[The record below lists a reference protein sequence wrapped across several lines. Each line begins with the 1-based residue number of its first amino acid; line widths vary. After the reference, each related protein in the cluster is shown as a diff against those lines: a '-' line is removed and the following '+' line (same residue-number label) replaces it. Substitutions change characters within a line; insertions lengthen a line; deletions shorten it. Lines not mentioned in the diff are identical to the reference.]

1 MVRTCVIMQP
11 TYLPWAG
18 YFNLILNADI
28 FVFLDDVQFE
38 KQSWQNRNKIII
50 DSKEHLL
57 SIPVKRNGLKTAI
70 KDVLVDDTQKWRKKH
85 ISAIS
90 QNYCGHKYYKNVK
103 IVLDIINDST
113 LIHLVDINMSIIQS
127 LCDILSIKKEFFRSS
142 ELACAGTRSE
152 KLVNV
157 INHLNCNRYLSPI
170 GSKTY
175 IENDAVLSNTDIDI
189 AYQNFKLK
197 DYKQKNMESFISY
210 LSIIDVIANLGILG
224 TQLYISD

>member
-1 MVRTCVIMQP
+1 MQP

-90 QNYCGHKYYKNVK
+90 QNYSGHKYYKNVK

-113 LIHLVDINMSIIQS
+113 LIHLVDINMNIIQS
-127 LCDILSIKKEFFRSS
+127 LCDILSIKKEFIRSS

-175 IENDAVLSNTDIDI
+175 IENDDVLSNTDIDI
-189 AYQNFKLK
+189 GYQNFKLK

-224 TQLYISD
+224 TQLYIND

>member
-127 LCDILSIKKEFFRSS
+127 LCDILSIKKEFIRSS

-175 IENDAVLSNTDIDI
+175 IENDVLLSDNDIDI
-189 AYQNFKLK
+189 GYQNFKLK

>member
-1 MVRTCVIMQP
+1 MQP

-127 LCDILSIKKEFFRSS
+127 LCDILSIKKEFIRSS

-175 IENDAVLSNTDIDI
+175 IENDGVLSNTDIDI
-189 AYQNFKLK
+189 GYQNFKLK
-197 DYKQKNMESFISY
+197 DYKQKYMKSFISY

>member
-1 MVRTCVIMQP
+1 MQP

-127 LCDILSIKKEFFRSS
+127 LCDILSIKKEFIRSS
-142 ELACAGTRSE
+142 ELACVGTRSE
-152 KLVNV
+152 KLANV

-189 AYQNFKLK
+189 GYQNFKLK
-197 DYKQKNMESFISY
+197 DYKQKNTESFISY
-210 LSIIDVIANLGILG
+210 LSIIDVIANVGILG